1 MKIIRT
7 HILVLALLFVNSF
20 SAFSMEQEEE
30 APLSQPRTMVIDL
43 RVNHENSIVAPDGWE
58 SAEKSQLT
66 VVGGL
71 KTAILKQD

>member
-1 MKIIRT
+1 MKIIRNY
-7 HILVLALLFVNSF
+7 ILVFSLLFVNSF
-20 SAFSMEQEEE
+20 SAFSMEEKEDT
-30 APLSQPRTMVIDL
+30 PLSQPRTMVIDL
-43 RVNHENSIVAPDGWE
+43 RVNRENSVVAPDGWE